1 MESVDRC
8 FTEGCD
14 MYLLTLNLEPSKLWE
29 GLLPVN
35 LKSATEFDSDNC
47 SLKEEN
53 YLISHS
59 VII

>member
-1 MESVDRC
+1 
-8 FTEGCD
+8 

-29 GLLPVN
+29 SLLPVN

>member
-1 MESVDRC
+1 
-8 FTEGCD
+8 

-29 GLLPVN
+29 SLLPVN
-35 LKSATEFDSDNC
+35 LKCAAEFDSANC